1 MSGRGIWWSARGL
14 RVRTWALL
22 ALSLLMLTGGLM
34 AGLAGHGQAGLA
46 AIAAVFVWAR
56 LLAKPW
62 LLTRLRQSGGLS
74 ALLGDLA
81 GQVLV
86 AMALFWLGVGL
97 SWLLDWQPGIGFWV
111 PPGLAAAAGMA
122 SRLIWRPLPPEW
134 DGFLDEAIAGINGTG
149 PGPRA
154 PDGSDDVEGAAELQ
168 AALDALPAT
177 GARHHDLVDAVTG
190 ALMAMS
196 PEDLRRILHDRI
208 FETTTER
215 DLRALVVAHTDPYV
229 AQFFLGQHDLEE
241 LFELIIEAGDMVAL
255 NAFLGRVDAVLDS
268 VPEACNDLPTPFRLG
283 KVADGLPAQQSAGV
297 AALIAR
303 VRQLRQEHPEP

>member
-14 RVRTWALL
+14 RVRAAVLL
-22 ALSLLMLTGGLM
+22 GLSIVMLIAGVLP
-34 AGLAGHGQAGLA
+34 GLAGHGLPGFA
-46 AIAAVFVWAR
+46 AIAAVYVWAR
-56 LLAKPW
+56 MIAKPW
-62 LLTRLRQSGGLS
+62 LVTGLRQPGGLRR
-74 ALLGDLA
+74 LLLDLA

-86 AMALFWLGVGL
+86 ALLMFWLGVL
-97 SWLLDWQPGIGFWV
+97 LALVLVWEASINLWL
-111 PPGLAAAAGMA
+111 PPVLAVAGA
-122 SRLIWRPLPPEW
+122 SLSRLVWRPLPPEW

-154 PDGSDDVEGAAELQ
+154 SDGSADAEGAAELQ

-208 FETTTER
+208 FATTTER

-229 AQFFLGQHDLEE
+229 ARFFLGQHDLEE

-255 NAFLGRVDAVLDS
+255 NAFLGRVEAVLDS

-303 VRQLRQEHPEP
+303 IQQLRQEHPES